1 MMNFTQQLRK
11 KRDAKVTEFA
21 KDFLEK
27 VKPLLEKSA
36 EEGHSMYR
44 YIIKSEQD
52 KANLYMFE
60 SEVFIEYL
68 RNDLKGM
75 LIFYEPDNH
84 IGVYGRNLYSN
95 IIFSWDVK
103 GE

>member
-36 EEGHSMYR
+36 EEGYSR
-44 YIIKSEQD
+44 YSYVIESEQD

-60 SEVFIEYL
+60 SEAFIEYL
-68 RNDLKGM
+68 RNELKGM
-75 LIFYEPDNH
+75 LIFYGALNH
-84 IGVYGRNLYSN
+84 LRPYNSDFHPS
-95 IIFSWDVK
+95 IIFSWDTK